1 MAPLLL
7 VRHGQSEGNAAGVIQ
22 GRLDPPLTPLGR
34 EQARA
39 LAGRLRAEGGVDRI
53 VASPLARA
61 RATAEAVAAALG
73 LPLLEEPRLMEY
85 DFGEASG
92 LTPAAVRER
101 HPEWS
106 GGRGDGAERPLLP
119 GEEGVRAF
127 DARVAA
133 VVDDLLALEGRTVAV
148 AHGGVITTALNLA
161 FGQRGAPLRF
171 RMENCAIAEFARDAS
186 GRIVVQRQNDDCH
199 LRAPADDRVDA

>member
-39 LAGRLRAEGGVDRI
+39 LAERLRAGDAAARI

-61 RATAEAVAAALG
+61 RATAEIVADALG
-73 LPLLEEPRLMEY
+73 LPLTEEPRLMEY

-133 VVDDLLALEGRTVAV
+133 VLDDLLALEGRTVAV

-186 GRIVVQRQNDDCH
+186 GRIVIHRQNDDCH
-199 LRAPADDRVDA
+199 LRAPIVRVDE

>member
-34 EQARA
+34 EQARS
-39 LAGRLRAEGGVDRI
+39 LAERLRAESAADRI

-61 RATAEAVAAALG
+61 RATAEIVAAALG
-73 LPLLEEPRLMEY
+73 LPLMEEPRLMEY

-106 GGRGDGAERPLLP
+106 GERGDGDERPLLP

-161 FGQRGAPLRF
+161 FGQRGASLRFRRF
-171 RMENCAIAEFARDAS
+171 RMENCAIAEFARDAR
-186 GRIVVQRQNDDCH
+186 GGIVVHRQNDDCH
-199 LRAPADDRVDA
+199 LRAP

>member
-34 EQARA
+34 EQART
-39 LAGRLRAEGGVDRI
+39 LAERLRAEPATVRV

-61 RATAEAVAAALG
+61 RATAEIVAAALG
-73 LPLLEEPRLMEY
+73 LPLAEEPRLMEY

-106 GGRGDGAERPLLP
+106 GGRGDGAARPLLP

-133 VVDDLLALEGRTVAV
+133 VVDELLALEGRTVAI

-171 RMENCAIAEFARDAS
+171 RMENCAIAEFARDARD
-186 GRIVVQRQNDDCH
+186 GMVVRRQNDDCH
-199 LRAPADDRVDA
+199 LRAPSLPG

>member
-39 LAGRLRAEGGVDRI
+39 LAERLRAADAAARIVARI

-61 RATAEAVAAALG
+61 RATAEIVAAALG
-73 LPLLEEPRLMEY
+73 LPLVEEPRLMEY

-133 VVDDLLALEGRTVAV
+133 VLDDLLALDGRTVAV

-186 GRIVVQRQNDDCH
+186 GRIVIHCQNDDCH
-199 LRAPADDRVDA
+199 LRAPAG